1 MELVHTDI
9 CYVDVKSH
17 AGAQYFVTFIDDYN
31 RKLWAYVLKTKDQVL
46 SVFKEAQVQTER
58 ESGQKLKAVQT
69 DNGGEYRGLFQEYCR
84 AQGIRL
90 EYTVPKTPELNGIA
104 ERMNQTIMERVRCML
119 AHAKLPKNY
128 WPEALK
134 TVVYVTNRSPSVP
147 VGGDVP
153 QRVWTCKDV
162 SYRHLRVFGCLSY
175 VHIAKDR
182 REKLDL

>member
-1 MELVHTDI
+1 MHTDV
-9 CYVDVKSH
+9 CQVDAKSH

-162 SYRHLRVFGCLSY
+162 SYRHLRVFGCLAY
-175 VHIAKDR
+175 VHIAKD
-182 REKLDL
+182 